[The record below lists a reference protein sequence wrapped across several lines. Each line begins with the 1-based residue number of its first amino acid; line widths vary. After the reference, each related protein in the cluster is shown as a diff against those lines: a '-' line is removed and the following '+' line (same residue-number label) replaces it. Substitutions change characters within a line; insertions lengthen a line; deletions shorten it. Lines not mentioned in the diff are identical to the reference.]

1 LQKNYWVKMAKIKRT
16 INATSEISLSS
27 MSDIAF
33 LLIIFFLVT
42 SIFLIKDG
50 LQISM
55 PDKNGAPV
63 YMAADKI
70 LTVELRRDSNLYIK
84 DKQMNIGEIKS
95 ELVKWNS
102 EKPDGAILLKIS
114 GELPYEKAITLIDT
128 VKSSGESRFSV
139 RMI

>member
-1 LQKNYWVKMAKIKRT
+1 MAKIKRT